1 MLVNLIEPLKWRDEW
16 PIRIRGGFLGLAVGD
31 ALGLP
36 WETMGKE
43 VVRAQFHGAMIGG
56 GTWNRPR
63 GTWSDDTSQALALAD
78 SLASYGPDPLKA
90 AEALIVWYFEGKYT
104 LDGKVFDIGLTTLK
118 AIKALA
124 GGVKPPKSGVK
135 RATCGSLMRSFPV
148 SVYTLCMS
156 LDEAVRITHDFSAI
170 THSHPLSMMSCGLYT
185 VIIRAL
191 FAGYRLREAVK
202 AASEALN
209 WYYVGRPVWGEYAR
223 FFSYLW
229 REKELLKEPREGSCF
244 APDALR
250 GALWSLLTTNNF
262 RDAVIA
268 AIRLGGDTDT
278 LGAIT
283 GSLAGAYYTVEAIPS
298 KWITSLRGRDLI
310 EGIVEKYIRVV
321 KERCGK

>member
-1 MLVNLIEPLKWRDEW
+1 M
-16 PIRIRGGFLGLAVGD
+16 GLAVGD

-36 WETMGKE
+36 WESLGKDE
-43 VVRAQFHGAMIGG
+43 VRAGFRGVMIGD
-56 GTWNRPR
+56 GTWNKPR

-78 SLASYGPDPLKA
+78 SLASYGPDPLRA
-90 AEALIVWYFEGKYT
+90 ADALVAWYYNGKYT
-104 LDGKVFDIGLTTLK
+104 PDGEVFGIGYTTFK
-118 AIKALA
+118 AIRALA
-124 GGVKPPKSGVK
+124 KGVKPPKSGVK

-148 SVYTLCMS
+148 SAYTLCMS
-156 LDEAVRITHDFSAI
+156 LDEAVRIAHDFSAI

-185 VIIRAL
+185 VIVRAL
-191 FAGYRLREAVK
+191 FAGYGLREAVK
-202 AASEALN
+202 AAGEALN
-209 WYYVGRPVWGEYAR
+209 WYYVGRPLWGEYAR

-229 REKELLKEPREGSCF
+229 REEELLKEPREGSCF

-262 RDAVIA
+262 RDAVTA

-298 KWITSLRGRDLI
+298 KWITSLRKRDLI
-310 EGIVEKYIRVV
+310 EDIVEKYIRAF
-321 KERCGK
+321 KERCRK